1 MPEGDAELPDD
12 CLPDEYEDNEDDRQS
27 EDEDDMCG

>member
-12 CLPDEYEDNEDDRQS
+12 CLPEDCEEPEEMSEGEDD
-27 EDEDDMCG
+27 E